1 VAAQTLSDASTSQ
14 QRRQHS
20 SNAWCT
26 TGLAIVRKLR
36 LTGPHSAQP
45 LG

>member
-14 QRRQHS
+14 QRRRH

-36 LTGPHSAQP
+36 LTGPHSARP
-45 LG
+45 LR